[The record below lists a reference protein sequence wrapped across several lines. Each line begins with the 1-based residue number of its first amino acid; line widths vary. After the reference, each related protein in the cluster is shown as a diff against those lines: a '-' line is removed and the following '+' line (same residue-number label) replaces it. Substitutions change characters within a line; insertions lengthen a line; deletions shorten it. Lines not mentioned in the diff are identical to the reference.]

1 MDSPSTSFRASKL
14 EAWELDAAKNLKV
27 LFDKK
32 VRTTQKSFGREFGIG
47 TGGMVSQ
54 YLNAKRPLGLSAAIK
69 FAKGLDVDL
78 FEISP
83 QLAAQLPP
91 GSRQENSNHHLAQE
105 ARPSYKN
112 NSLGQTLAD
121 LSNHLQVMDEGTRR
135 MAMGLIAEL
144 ANDPGRHATVTA
156 MIELSIRSLQKRAA

>member
-1 MDSPSTSFRASKL
+1 M
-14 EAWELDAAKNLKV
+14 
-27 LFDKK
+27 
-32 VRTTQKSFGREFGIG
+32 
-47 TGGMVSQ
+47 SQ
-54 YLNAKRPLGLSAAIK
+54 YLNAKRPLGLGAAIK

-78 FEISP
+78 FEISQ

-91 GSRQENSNHHLAQE
+91 GSRQGNNNNHLVQE
-105 ARPSYKN
+105 ARHSYKN

-121 LSNHLQVMDEGTRR
+121 LSNHLQAMDDGTRR

-156 MIELSIRSLQKRAA
+156 MIELSIHSRHKKVA